1 MKAFMTR
8 RKSLLV
14 AASAALALSLSACG
28 GSSTSTS
35 NPPVAEKPSF
45 AADTTMAKLSS
56 AGKIVIGTKFDQPLF
71 GQKGLDGKPVG
82 FDVEMGKLIA
92 GKLGI
97 PADKIEWK
105 ETVSANREQFIK
117 NGDVDIIVATYTI
130 NDKRKAEVSFAG
142 PYYEAGQ
149 ALMVN
154 KDNTSITKPE
164 DVKGKNVCSVTGSTP
179 AGTIVEKYGAVLVPA
194 ATYSACL
201 EPLRNKQV
209 EAITTDNVILAGFV
223 AKEPDAFK
231 LASDQTFTKEPYGIG
246 LKKDDTAFRM
256 WINDQLEAFD
266 KDGSYKKAWEAT
278 AGTVTSA
285 AVAALRSRIGWVD
298 AIRAL
303 TNRSVGS
310 ISVA

>member
-1 MKAFMTR
+1 MMAFLTR

-28 GSSTSTS
+28 GSSSTT

-45 AADTTMAKLSS
+45 AADSTMAKLSS
-56 AGKIVIGTKFDQPLF
+56 SGKITIGTKFDQPLF

-82 FDVEMGKLIA
+82 FDVEIGKLIA
-92 GKLGI
+92 AKLGI
-97 PADKIEWK
+97 SADKIEWV

-117 NGDVDIIVATYTI
+117 QGKVDIIVATYTI
-130 NDKRKAEVSFAG
+130 NDKRKTEVDFAG

-154 KDNTSITKPE
+154 KDNNSIKKPE

-179 AGTIVEKYGAVLVPA
+179 ASTIVEKYGAVLVPA

-223 AKEPDAFK
+223 NKEPEAFK
-231 LASDQTFTKEPYGIG
+231 LASDETFTKEPYGIG
-246 LKKDDTAFRM
+246 LKKDDKAFRG

-278 AGTVTSA
+278 AG
-285 AVAALRSRIGWVD
+285 AVIKTAPKLP
-298 AIRAL
+298 AI
-303 TNRSVGS
+303 NRY
-310 ISVA
+310 

>member
-1 MKAFMTR
+1 MKAFFR

-28 GSSTSTS
+28 GSSSTS

-82 FDVEMGKLIA
+82 FDVEIGKLIA
-92 GKLGI
+92 AKLGI
-97 PADKIEWK
+97 PADKIEWV

-117 NGDVDIIVATYTI
+117 QGKVDMIVATYTI
-130 NDKRKAEVSFAG
+130 NDKRKTEVDFAG

-154 KDNTSITKPE
+154 KDNTTITKPE

-179 AGTIVEKYGAVLVPA
+179 AATIVEKYGAVLVPA

-223 AKEPDAFK
+223 SKEPDAFK

-256 WINDQLEAFD
+256 WINDQLEASD
-266 KDGSYKKAWEAT
+266 KDGSYKKAWETT
-278 AGTVTSA
+278 AGTVIKTTP
-285 AVAALRSRIGWVD
+285 ALPTIDRY
-298 AIRAL
+298 
-303 TNRSVGS
+303 
-310 ISVA
+310 

>member
-1 MKAFMTR
+1 MKAFLSR

-28 GSSTSTS
+28 GGSTS
-35 NPPVAEKPSF
+35 NTPVAEKPSF

-56 AGKIVIGTKFDQPLF
+56 AGKITIGTKFDQPLF
-71 GQKGLDGKPVG
+71 GQKGLDGKPIG
-82 FDVEMGKLIA
+82 FDVEIGKLIA

-97 PADKIEWK
+97 APDKIEWV
-105 ETVSANREQFIK
+105 ETVSANREPFIQQSR
-117 NGDVDIIVATYTI
+117 VDIVVATYTI
-130 NDKRKAEVSFAG
+130 NDKRKEVVSFAG

-179 AGTIVEKYGAVLVPA
+179 AATIVEKYGAILVPA

-209 EAITTDNVILAGFV
+209 EAVTTDNVILAGFV
-223 AKEPDAFK
+223 DKEPDAFK

-246 LKKDDTAFRM
+246 LKKDDTVFRN
-256 WINDQLEAFD
+256 WINDQLEAFA

-278 AGTVTSA
+278 AGSVIKTA
-285 AVAALRSRIGWVD
+285 PELPAL
-298 AIRAL
+298 
-303 TNRSVGS
+303 NRY
-310 ISVA
+310 

>member
-1 MKAFMTR
+1 MMAFLTR

-28 GSSTSTS
+28 GSTSSS

-71 GQKGLDGKPVG
+71 GQKGLDGKPIG

-92 GKLGI
+92 AKLGI
-97 PADKIEWK
+97 AADKIEWV

-117 NGDVDIIVATYTI
+117 QGKVDMIVATYTI
-130 NDKRKAEVSFAG
+130 NDKRKTEVDFAG

-179 AGTIVEKYGAVLVPA
+179 AATIVEKYGAVLVPA

-231 LASDQTFTKEPYGIG
+231 LASDETFTKEPYGIG

-266 KDGSYKKAWEAT
+266 KDGSYKKAWEDT
-278 AGTVTSA
+278 AGEVIKTA
-285 AVAALRSRIGWVD
+285 PALPTIDRY
-298 AIRAL
+298 
-303 TNRSVGS
+303 
-310 ISVA
+310 

>member
-1 MKAFMTR
+1 MKAFLTR

-28 GSSTSTS
+28 GSSTTS

-45 AADTTMAKLSS
+45 AADSTMAKLSS

-82 FDVEMGKLIA
+82 FDVEIGKLIA
-92 GKLGI
+92 AKLGI
-97 PADKIEWK
+97 PADKIEWV

-117 NGDVDIIVATYTI
+117 QGKVDMIVATYTI
-130 NDKRKAEVSFAG
+130 NDKRKTEVDFAG

-179 AGTIVEKYGAVLVPA
+179 AATIVEKYGAVLVPA

-223 AKEPDAFK
+223 SKEPDAFK

-256 WINDQLEAFD
+256 WINDQLEAAD
-266 KDGSYKKAWEAT
+266 KDGSYKKAWETT
-278 AGTVTSA
+278 AGTVIKTTP
-285 AVAALRSRIGWVD
+285 ALPTIDRY
-298 AIRAL
+298 
-303 TNRSVGS
+303 
-310 ISVA
+310 

>member
-1 MKAFMTR
+1 MMAFLTR

-28 GSSTSTS
+28 GSSSTTT

-45 AADTTMAKLSS
+45 AADSTMAKLAS
-56 AGKIVIGTKFDQPLF
+56 AGKITIGTKFDQPLF

-82 FDVEMGKLIA
+82 FDVEIGKLIA
-92 GKLGI
+92 AQLGI
-97 PADKIEWK
+97 PADKIEWV
-105 ETVSANREQFIK
+105 ETVSANREQFLK
-117 NGDVDIIVATYTI
+117 QGKVDMIVATYTI
-130 NDKRKAEVSFAG
+130 NDKRKKEVDFAG

-154 KDNTSITKPE
+154 KDNNSITKPE

-179 AGTIVEKYGAVLVPA
+179 ASTIVEKYGAVLVPA

-201 EPLRNKQV
+201 EPLRNHQV
-209 EAITTDNVILAGFV
+209 EAVTTDNVILAGFV
-223 AKEPDAFK
+223 SKEPDAFK

-256 WINDQLEAFD
+256 WINDKLEAAE
-266 KDGSYKKAWEAT
+266 KDGSYKKAWEDT
-278 AGTVTSA
+278 AGTVIKTTPS
-285 AVAALRSRIGWVD
+285 LPTIDRY
-298 AIRAL
+298 
-303 TNRSVGS
+303 
-310 ISVA
+310 

>member
-28 GSSTSTS
+28 GGGTTT
-35 NPPVAEKPSF
+35 NPTVAEKPTF
-45 AADTTMAKLSS
+45 AAGSTMEKLSS
-56 AGKIVIGTKFDQPLF
+56 AGTIKIGTKFDQPLF

-82 FDVEMGKLIA
+82 FDVEIGKLIA
-92 GKLGI
+92 AKLGI
-97 PADKIEWK
+97 AADKIEWV
-105 ETVSANREQFIK
+105 ETVSANREPFIEQ
-117 NGDVDIIVATYTI
+117 GRVDIVVATYTI
-130 NDKRKAEVSFAG
+130 NDKRKQVVSFAG

-164 DVKGKNVCSVTGSTP
+164 DVKGKKVCSVTGSTP
-179 AGTIVEKYGAVLVPA
+179 AATIVEKYQAELVPA

-223 AKEPDAFK
+223 NKEPEAFK
-231 LASDQTFTKEPYGIG
+231 LASDETFTKEPYGIG
-246 LKKDDTAFRM
+246 LKKDDTEFRN
-256 WINDQLEAFD
+256 WINDQLEEFEE
-266 KDGSYKKAWEAT
+266 DGSYKKAWEGT
-278 AGTVTSA
+278 AG
-285 AVAALRSRIGWVD
+285 AVIKTAPELPE
-298 AIRAL
+298 L
-303 TNRSVGS
+303 NRY
-310 ISVA
+310 

>member
-1 MKAFMTR
+1 MKAFFR

-28 GSSTSTS
+28 GSSTTS

-82 FDVEMGKLIA
+82 FDVEIGKLIA
-92 GKLGI
+92 AKLGI
-97 PADKIEWK
+97 PADKIEWV

-117 NGDVDIIVATYTI
+117 QGKVDMIVATYTI
-130 NDKRKAEVSFAG
+130 NDKRKTEVDFAG

-154 KDNTSITKPE
+154 KDNTTITKPE

-179 AGTIVEKYGAVLVPA
+179 AATIVEKYGAVLVPA

-223 AKEPDAFK
+223 SKEPDAFK

-256 WINDQLEAFD
+256 WINDQLEASD
-266 KDGSYKKAWEAT
+266 KDGSYKKAWETT
-278 AGTVTSA
+278 AGTVIKTTP
-285 AVAALRSRIGWVD
+285 ALPTIDRY
-298 AIRAL
+298 
-303 TNRSVGS
+303 
-310 ISVA
+310 

>member
-1 MKAFMTR
+1 MMAFLTR

-28 GSSTSTS
+28 GSSSTTT

-45 AADTTMAKLSS
+45 AADSTMAKLAS
-56 AGKIVIGTKFDQPLF
+56 AGKITIGTKFDQPLF

-82 FDVEMGKLIA
+82 FDVEIGKLIA
-92 GKLGI
+92 AQLGI
-97 PADKIEWK
+97 PADKIEWV

-117 NGDVDIIVATYTI
+117 QGKVDMIVATYTI
-130 NDKRKAEVSFAG
+130 NDKRKKEVDFAG

-154 KDNTSITKPE
+154 KDNNSITKPE

-179 AGTIVEKYGAVLVPA
+179 ASTIVEKYGAVLVPA

-201 EPLRNKQV
+201 EPLRNHQV
-209 EAITTDNVILAGFV
+209 EAVTTDNVILAGFV
-223 AKEPDAFK
+223 SKEPDAFK

-246 LKKDDTAFRM
+246 LKKDDTTFRM
-256 WINDQLEAFD
+256 WINDKLEAAE
-266 KDGSYKKAWEAT
+266 KDGSYKKAWEDT
-278 AGTVTSA
+278 AGTVIKTTPS
-285 AVAALRSRIGWVD
+285 LPTIDRY
-298 AIRAL
+298 
-303 TNRSVGS
+303 
-310 ISVA
+310 

>member
-1 MKAFMTR
+1 MKAFLTR
-8 RKSLLV
+8 RKSLLI
-14 AASAALALSLSACG
+14 AASAAVALGLSACG
-28 GSSTSTS
+28 GSSSTTTSA
-35 NPPVAEKPSF
+35 PPVAEKPSF

-56 AGKIVIGTKFDQPLF
+56 AGKITIGTKFDQPLF

-82 FDVEMGKLIA
+82 FDVEIGKAIA

-97 PADKIEWK
+97 PADKIEWV
-105 ETVSANREQFIK
+105 ETVSANREEFIK
-117 NGDVDIIVATYTI
+117 QGKVDIIVATYTI
-130 NDKRKAEVSFAG
+130 SDKRKNEVDFAG

-164 DVKGKNVCSVTGSTP
+164 DVKGKKVCSVTGSTP
-179 AGTIVEKYGAVLVPA
+179 AGTIVEKYGAELVPA

-223 AKEPDAFK
+223 DKEPEAFK

-246 LKKDDTAFRM
+246 LKKGDTAFRG
-256 WINDQLEAFD
+256 WINDQLEAFA
-266 KDGSYKKAWEAT
+266 KDDTYKKAWEGT
-278 AGTVTSA
+278 AGKVIKTVPE
-285 AVAALRSRIGWVD
+285 LP
-298 AIRAL
+298 AI
-303 TNRSVGS
+303 NRY
-310 ISVA
+310 

>member
-1 MKAFMTR
+1 MKAFFR

-28 GSSTSTS
+28 GSSSTS

-82 FDVEMGKLIA
+82 FDVEIGKLIA
-92 GKLGI
+92 AKLGI
-97 PADKIEWK
+97 PADKIEWV

-117 NGDVDIIVATYTI
+117 QGKVDMIVATYTI
-130 NDKRKAEVSFAG
+130 NDKRKTEVDFAG

-179 AGTIVEKYGAVLVPA
+179 AATIVEKYGAVLVPA

-223 AKEPDAFK
+223 SKEPDAFK

-256 WINDQLEAFD
+256 WINDQLEAAD
-266 KDGSYKKAWEAT
+266 KDGSYKKAWETT
-278 AGTVTSA
+278 AGTVIKTTP
-285 AVAALRSRIGWVD
+285 ALPTI
-298 AIRAL
+298 
-303 TNRSVGS
+303 NRY
-310 ISVA
+310 